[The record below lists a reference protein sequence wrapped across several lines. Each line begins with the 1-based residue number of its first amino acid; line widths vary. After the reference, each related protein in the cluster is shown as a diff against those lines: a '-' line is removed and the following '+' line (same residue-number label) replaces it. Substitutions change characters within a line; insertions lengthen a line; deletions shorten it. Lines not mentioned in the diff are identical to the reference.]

1 MATGPDPYC
10 DIVLL
15 GKTGQGKSTLAKKL
29 LALES
34 TGDSKIRRFQSVN
47 LSGEQSTEL
56 VSNEDTKVRVLD
68 VPGFSDPGT
77 QQQATVQ
84 RNLEIIQWIG
94 RVDSHTDFELKVK
107 RIVYFLPTRGP
118 LEKAD
123 GTMQEELKILNHYF
137 GKEVFD
143 CVVVAATNSPKE
155 KYQQVGFDDDDLEK
169 TKRAFHITLKTAIDD
184 EDIACPPVVYI
195 GLNDSPEE
203 ALSKIQNAPVLKES
217 IILLRIKEDV
227 CPFYQIFDDD
237 FVEIKCHPS
246 LVPKY
251 SGTEKFVGGVAHVAL
266 LGIPLVMG
274 YFTGWDLWPGFT
286 NSDEMCKECKK
297 SPEAEGCAVKTV

>member
-1 MATGPDPYC
+1 MATGPDPDPYC

-29 LALES
+29 LDNLE
-34 TGDSKIRRFQSVN
+34 TDNTKIRRFSSLN
-47 LSGEQSTEL
+47 LSAESAEL
-56 VSNEDTKVRVLD
+56 LSNEDTKVRVLD
-68 VPGFSDPGT
+68 VPGLSDPDT
-77 QQQATVQ
+77 QQKATVQ
-84 RNLEIIQWIG
+84 RNQEIIQWIG
-94 RVDSHTDFELKVK
+94 RVLTDDFELKVK

-195 GLNDSPEE
+195 GLNDSPKE
-203 ALSKIQNAPVLKES
+203 ALSKIQEALVLKEN
-217 IILLRIKEDV
+217 IVPLRIKDDV
-227 CPFYQIFDDD
+227 GPLYS
-237 FVEIKCHPS
+237 EMYHHHPS
-246 LVPKY
+246 FVQKY
-251 SGTEKFVGGVAHVAL
+251 SGTEKFRGGIIHVFTFGIL
-266 LGIPLVMG
+266 LMLW
-274 YFTGWDLWPGFT
+274 YFRNYNNFRNYNTLPGFT
-286 NSDEMCKECKK
+286 NSDKICKECKQ
-297 SPEAEGCAVKTV
+297 SPKARGCVRYN